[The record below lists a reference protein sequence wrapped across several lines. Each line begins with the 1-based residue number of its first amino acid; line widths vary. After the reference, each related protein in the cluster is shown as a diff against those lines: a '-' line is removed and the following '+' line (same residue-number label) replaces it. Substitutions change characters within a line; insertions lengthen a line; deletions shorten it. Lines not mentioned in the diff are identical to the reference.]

1 MLGAGGN
8 PGLLEPGVAVA
19 VAAGLNGGQGGHAPL
34 EVLAPGGVGHLAH
47 DPCAV
52 GHEDR
57 LVVQN
62 ELLVHLEVLV
72 VGLGGGHGVGVGGQL
87 LNDLKALLRLGGI
100 PHALGVG
107 GGGVKELGAAHRV
120 HQSVQESVEVA
131 GGGISKEVDALG
143 HGLVAQLPHL
153 VPGGGNLPPL
163 LLKEAGVVEQ
173 AAGGVEHGGQ
183 IGLAVAVGVGE
194 GGVGKTAGDLV
205 GDLHVLAGHGHAQHV
220 GDFGD
225 LVVLDELV
233 GQALL
238 TAGGQMDHVGILSAL
253 HGGPD
258 DVLQTLVGGELHL
271 DAGLGGEGVTD
282 LLPHAGIG
290 ILVAGGQG
298 GHADGHVAG
307 GVVGGG
313 LRGLAGLGHRG
324 AGAGSGGSLAAVVG
338 AAGEQG
344 RGQGKRQPQG
354 QDLLQFHFR
363 YLLKF

>member
-19 VAAGLNGGQGGHAPL
+19 VAASLNGGQGGHAPL
-34 EVLAPGGVGHLAH
+34 EVIAPGGVGHLAH
-47 DPCAV
+47 DPGAV

-87 LNDLKALLRLGGI
+87 FNNLKALLSLGGI

-107 GGGVKELGAAHRV
+107 GGGVKELGAAHGV

-153 VPGGGNLPPL
+153 VPGGGQGPAL
-163 LLKEAGVVEQ
+163 LLQKARVIEQ
-173 AAGGVEHGGQ
+173 AAGGVEHGSQ
-183 IGLAVAVGVGE
+183 ISLAVAVGIGDGVIGE
-194 GGVGKTAGDLV
+194 AAGDLV

-220 GDFGD
+220 GDVED
-225 LVVLDELV
+225 LLILDKLV

-238 TAGGQMDHVGILSAL
+238 TAGGQMNDVRELTAL

-258 DVLQTLVGGELHL
+258 DVFQVLVLSELDL
-271 DAGLGGEGVTD
+271 DAGLGGKGVAD
-282 LLPHAGIG
+282 LLPHGG
-290 ILVAGGQG
+290 VGVGVAGG
-298 GHADGHVAG
+298 
-307 GVVGGG
+307 
-313 LRGLAGLGHRG
+313 
-324 AGAGSGGSLAAVVG
+324 
-338 AAGEQG
+338 
-344 RGQGKRQPQG
+344 
-354 QDLLQFHFR
+354 
-363 YLLKF
+363 